1 MVDFQYKD
9 SYGVKDL
16 EEIVR
21 ILRAPGGCPWDAEQ
35 THQSIRRN
43 FLEEELG
50 DVLLQVVMHARMEQE
65 AGRFD
70 LDGVADGICKK
81 LIYRHPHVF
90 GDVAVSGTGEVL
102 SNWEAL
108 KRKEKGQA
116 TNTDALEAVARAL
129 PALWRAE
136 KVQKKARKAGFD
148 WPDVSGAL
156 DKLSEELE
164 ELKTAAAEGTNVAE
178 ELGDLLF
185 SAVNAARFLK
195 VDPED
200 ALNGATD
207 KFIGRFRKVE
217 AQAAAEEGLTDKSV
231 LTVEGILEFAREAAL
246 ADVEEA
252 VGRQVRYN
260 TAIAQEGLRG
270 DYGANIGKVLLATY
284 GDDVKIRAKAMA
296 AAGSDAR
303 MNGCGLPVVIVSGS
317 GNQGLTASLPVVE
330 YAKELGADWETTLRA
345 VLVSDLITI
354 HLKAEIG
361 RLSAYCGAV
370 SAGCG
375 SGAGIAWLYGREKE
389 PQALL
394 KDVSH
399 TIVNALAVD
408 SGIVCDGAKAS
419 CAAKI
424 ASAVDAGLLGF
435 YMYQNGQQFRG
446 GDGII
451 SKGVEQTIRNIGLL
465 ATQGMRE
472 TDREILDI
480 MTTRC

>member
-1 MVDFQYKD
+1 MDAATYRDYVN
-9 SYGVKDL
+9 
-16 EEIVR
+16 
-21 ILRAPGGCPWDAEQ
+21 IL
-35 THQSIRRN
+35 H
-43 FLEEELG
+43 EELVPAMG
-50 DVLLQVVMHARMEQE
+50 CTEPIAIAYAAAVARQTLGRPAQRMEVE
-65 AGRFD
+65 ASGNIIKNVKSVFVPNTGGLR
-70 LDGVADGICKK
+70 GI
-81 LIYRHPHVF
+81 PAAAAAGMAA
-90 GDVAVSGTGEVL
+90 GDPALELEVL
-102 SNWEAL
+102 SSIGEG
-108 KRKEKGQA
+108 EQA
-116 TNTDALEAVARAL
+116 AIRQYLADTPIAVKLADSPFIFDIAIRA
-129 PALWRAE
+129 W
-136 KVQKKARKAGFD
+136 
-148 WPDVSGAL
+148 
-156 DKLSEELE
+156 
-164 ELKTAAAEGTNVAE
+164 AE
-178 ELGDLLF
+178 ED
-185 SAVNAARFLK
+185 SALVRIVNYHTNIVRVERNGQVLK
-195 VDPED
+195 E
-200 ALNGATD
+200 
-207 KFIGRFRKVE
+207 VE

-246 ADVEEA
+246 ADVEDA

>member
-1 MVDFQYKD
+1 MDATTYQDYVN
-9 SYGVKDL
+9 
-16 EEIVR
+16 
-21 ILRAPGGCPWDAEQ
+21 IL
-35 THQSIRRN
+35 H
-43 FLEEELG
+43 EELVPAMG
-50 DVLLQVVMHARMEQE
+50 CTEPIAIAYAAAVARQTLGRPAQRMEVE
-65 AGRFD
+65 ASGNIIKNVKSVFVPNTGGLR
-70 LDGVADGICKK
+70 GI
-81 LIYRHPHVF
+81 PAAAAAGMAA
-90 GDVAVSGTGEVL
+90 GDPALELEVL
-102 SNWEAL
+102 SSIGEEEQAAIRQYLADTPIAVKLADSPFIFDIAIRAWAGEDSAL
-108 KRKEKGQA
+108 VRIVNYHTNIVRVERNGQVLKE
-116 TNTDALEAVARAL
+116 
-129 PALWRAE
+129 
-136 KVQKKARKAGFD
+136 
-148 WPDVSGAL
+148 
-156 DKLSEELE
+156 
-164 ELKTAAAEGTNVAE
+164 
-178 ELGDLLF
+178 
-185 SAVNAARFLK
+185 
-195 VDPED
+195 
-200 ALNGATD
+200 
-207 KFIGRFRKVE
+207 VE

-246 ADVEEA
+246 ADVEDA

>member
-1 MVDFQYKD
+1 MDAATYRDYVN
-9 SYGVKDL
+9 
-16 EEIVR
+16 
-21 ILRAPGGCPWDAEQ
+21 IL
-35 THQSIRRN
+35 H
-43 FLEEELG
+43 EELVPAMG
-50 DVLLQVVMHARMEQE
+50 CTEPIAIAYAAAVARQTLGRPAQRMEVE
-65 AGRFD
+65 ASGNIIKNVKSVFVPNTGGLR
-70 LDGVADGICKK
+70 GI
-81 LIYRHPHVF
+81 PAAAAAGMAA
-90 GDVAVSGTGEVL
+90 GDPALELEVL
-102 SNWEAL
+102 SSIGEGEQAAIRQYLADTPIAVKLADSPFIFDIAIRAWAGEDSAL
-108 KRKEKGQA
+108 VRIVNYHTNIVRVERNGQVLKE
-116 TNTDALEAVARAL
+116 
-129 PALWRAE
+129 
-136 KVQKKARKAGFD
+136 
-148 WPDVSGAL
+148 
-156 DKLSEELE
+156 
-164 ELKTAAAEGTNVAE
+164 
-178 ELGDLLF
+178 
-185 SAVNAARFLK
+185 
-195 VDPED
+195 
-200 ALNGATD
+200 
-207 KFIGRFRKVE
+207 VE

-345 VLVSDLITI
+345 VLVSDLVTI

-394 KDVSH
+394 KDVAH

>member
-1 MVDFQYKD
+1 MDAATYRDYVN
-9 SYGVKDL
+9 
-16 EEIVR
+16 
-21 ILRAPGGCPWDAEQ
+21 IL
-35 THQSIRRN
+35 H
-43 FLEEELG
+43 EELVPAMG
-50 DVLLQVVMHARMEQE
+50 CTEPIAIAYAAAVARQTLGRPAQRMEVE
-65 AGRFD
+65 ASGNIIKNVKSVFVPNTGGLR
-70 LDGVADGICKK
+70 GI
-81 LIYRHPHVF
+81 PAAAAAGMAA
-90 GDVAVSGTGEVL
+90 GDPALELEVL
-102 SNWEAL
+102 SSIGEGEQAAIRQYLADTPIAVKLADSPFIFDIAIRAWAGEDSAL
-108 KRKEKGQA
+108 VRIVNYHTNIVRVERNGQVLKE
-116 TNTDALEAVARAL
+116 
-129 PALWRAE
+129 
-136 KVQKKARKAGFD
+136 
-148 WPDVSGAL
+148 
-156 DKLSEELE
+156 
-164 ELKTAAAEGTNVAE
+164 
-178 ELGDLLF
+178 
-185 SAVNAARFLK
+185 
-195 VDPED
+195 
-200 ALNGATD
+200 
-207 KFIGRFRKVE
+207 VE

-246 ADVEEA
+246 ADVEDA

-375 SGAGIAWLYGREKE
+375 SGAGIAWLYGRENE

-451 SKGVEQTIRNIGLL
+451 SKGVEETIRNIGLL

>member
-43 FLEEELG
+43 FLEEAYEAVEVIDEGSPEHLEEELG

-217 AQAAAEEGLTDKSV
+217 AQAAAQGKAMEDMGLEELD
-231 LTVEGILEFAREAAL
+231 AL
-246 ADVEEA
+246 WE
-252 VGRQVRYN
+252 
-260 TAIAQEGLRG
+260 
-270 DYGANIGKVLLATY
+270 
-284 GDDVKIRAKAMA
+284 RAK
-296 AAGSDAR
+296 
-303 MNGCGLPVVIVSGS
+303 
-317 GNQGLTASLPVVE
+317 
-330 YAKELGADWETTLRA
+330 ET
-345 VLVSDLITI
+345 
-354 HLKAEIG
+354 
-361 RLSAYCGAV
+361 
-370 SAGCG
+370 
-375 SGAGIAWLYGREKE
+375 
-389 PQALL
+389 
-394 KDVSH
+394 
-399 TIVNALAVD
+399 
-408 SGIVCDGAKAS
+408 
-419 CAAKI
+419 
-424 ASAVDAGLLGF
+424 
-435 YMYQNGQQFRG
+435 
-446 GDGII
+446 
-451 SKGVEQTIRNIGLL
+451 
-465 ATQGMRE
+465 
-472 TDREILDI
+472 
-480 MTTRC
+480 

>member
-1 MVDFQYKD
+1 MDATTYQDYVN
-9 SYGVKDL
+9 
-16 EEIVR
+16 
-21 ILRAPGGCPWDAEQ
+21 IL
-35 THQSIRRN
+35 H
-43 FLEEELG
+43 EELVPAMG
-50 DVLLQVVMHARMEQE
+50 CTEPIAIAYAAAVARQTLGRPAQRMEVE
-65 AGRFD
+65 ASGNIIKNVKSVFVPNTGGLR
-70 LDGVADGICKK
+70 GI
-81 LIYRHPHVF
+81 PAAAAAGMAA
-90 GDVAVSGTGEVL
+90 GDPALELEVL
-102 SNWEAL
+102 SSIGEEEQAAIRQYLADTPIAVKLADSPFIFDIAVRAWAGEDSAL
-108 KRKEKGQA
+108 VRIVNYHTNIVRVERNGQVLKE
-116 TNTDALEAVARAL
+116 
-129 PALWRAE
+129 
-136 KVQKKARKAGFD
+136 
-148 WPDVSGAL
+148 
-156 DKLSEELE
+156 
-164 ELKTAAAEGTNVAE
+164 
-178 ELGDLLF
+178 
-185 SAVNAARFLK
+185 
-195 VDPED
+195 
-200 ALNGATD
+200 
-207 KFIGRFRKVE
+207 VE

-246 ADVEEA
+246 ADVEDA

-451 SKGVEQTIRNIGLL
+451 SKGVEETIRNIGLL

>member
-1 MVDFQYKD
+1 MKDTKRRLEVFSFYDRAHIERHLEAMAARGWLLERMGKFGWVYRRIEPKRLTFHVSYFPDASDFDPGPTWGQLTFQDFCERTGWQLACSSAQMQVFYNEGPD
-9 SYGVKDL
+9 PLPIETDPAL
-16 EEIVR
+16 E
-21 ILRAPGGCPWDAEQ
+21 L
-35 THQSIRRN
+35 
-43 FLEEELG
+43 
-50 DVLLQVVMHARMEQE
+50 
-65 AGRFD
+65 
-70 LDGVADGICKK
+70 
-81 LIYRHPHVF
+81 
-90 GDVAVSGTGEVL
+90 EVL
-102 SNWEAL
+102 SSIGEGEQAAIRQYLADTPIAVKLADSPFIFDIAIRAWAGEDSAL
-108 KRKEKGQA
+108 VRIVNYHTNIVRVERNGQVLKE
-116 TNTDALEAVARAL
+116 
-129 PALWRAE
+129 
-136 KVQKKARKAGFD
+136 
-148 WPDVSGAL
+148 
-156 DKLSEELE
+156 
-164 ELKTAAAEGTNVAE
+164 
-178 ELGDLLF
+178 
-185 SAVNAARFLK
+185 
-195 VDPED
+195 
-200 ALNGATD
+200 
-207 KFIGRFRKVE
+207 VE

-345 VLVSDLITI
+345 VLVSDLVTI

-451 SKGVEQTIRNIGLL
+451 SKGVEETIRNIGLL

>member
-1 MVDFQYKD
+1 MDATTYQDYVN
-9 SYGVKDL
+9 
-16 EEIVR
+16 
-21 ILRAPGGCPWDAEQ
+21 IL
-35 THQSIRRN
+35 H
-43 FLEEELG
+43 EELVPAMG
-50 DVLLQVVMHARMEQE
+50 CTEPIAIAYAAAVARQTLGRPAQRMEVE
-65 AGRFD
+65 ASGNIIKNVKSVFVPNTGGLR
-70 LDGVADGICKK
+70 GI
-81 LIYRHPHVF
+81 PAAAAAGMAA
-90 GDVAVSGTGEVL
+90 GDPALELEVL
-102 SNWEAL
+102 SSIGEG
-108 KRKEKGQA
+108 EQA
-116 TNTDALEAVARAL
+116 AIRQYLADTPIAVKLADSPFIFDIAIRA
-129 PALWRAE
+129 W
-136 KVQKKARKAGFD
+136 
-148 WPDVSGAL
+148 
-156 DKLSEELE
+156 
-164 ELKTAAAEGTNVAE
+164 AE
-178 ELGDLLF
+178 ED
-185 SAVNAARFLK
+185 SALVRIVNYHTNSVRVERNGQVLK
-195 VDPED
+195 E
-200 ALNGATD
+200 
-207 KFIGRFRKVE
+207 VE

-246 ADVEEA
+246 ADVEDA

-446 GDGII
+446 GDGIV
-451 SKGVEQTIRNIGLL
+451 SKGVEETIRNIGLL

>member
-1 MVDFQYKD
+1 MDATTYQDYVN
-9 SYGVKDL
+9 
-16 EEIVR
+16 
-21 ILRAPGGCPWDAEQ
+21 IL
-35 THQSIRRN
+35 H
-43 FLEEELG
+43 EELVPAMG
-50 DVLLQVVMHARMEQE
+50 CTEPIAIAYAAAVARQTLGRPAQRMEVE
-65 AGRFD
+65 ASGNIIKNVKSVFVPNTGGLR
-70 LDGVADGICKK
+70 GI
-81 LIYRHPHVF
+81 PAAAAAGMAA
-90 GDVAVSGTGEVL
+90 GDPALELEVL
-102 SNWEAL
+102 SSIGEEEQAAIRQYLADTPIAVKLADSPFIFDIAIRAWAGEDSAL
-108 KRKEKGQA
+108 VRIVNYHTNIVRVERNGQVRKE
-116 TNTDALEAVARAL
+116 
-129 PALWRAE
+129 
-136 KVQKKARKAGFD
+136 
-148 WPDVSGAL
+148 
-156 DKLSEELE
+156 
-164 ELKTAAAEGTNVAE
+164 
-178 ELGDLLF
+178 
-185 SAVNAARFLK
+185 
-195 VDPED
+195 
-200 ALNGATD
+200 
-207 KFIGRFRKVE
+207 VE

-451 SKGVEQTIRNIGLL
+451 SKGVEETIRNIGLL

>member
-1 MVDFQYKD
+1 MDATTYQDYVN
-9 SYGVKDL
+9 
-16 EEIVR
+16 
-21 ILRAPGGCPWDAEQ
+21 IL
-35 THQSIRRN
+35 H
-43 FLEEELG
+43 EELVPAMG
-50 DVLLQVVMHARMEQE
+50 CTEPIAIAYAAAVARQTLGRPAQRMEVE
-65 AGRFD
+65 ASGNIIKNVKSVFVPNTGGLR
-70 LDGVADGICKK
+70 GI
-81 LIYRHPHVF
+81 PAAAAAGMAA
-90 GDVAVSGTGEVL
+90 GDPALELEVL
-102 SNWEAL
+102 SSIGEEEQAAIRQYLADTPIAVKLADSPFIFDIAIRAWAGEDSAL
-108 KRKEKGQA
+108 VRIVNYHTNIVRVERNGQVLKE
-116 TNTDALEAVARAL
+116 
-129 PALWRAE
+129 
-136 KVQKKARKAGFD
+136 
-148 WPDVSGAL
+148 
-156 DKLSEELE
+156 
-164 ELKTAAAEGTNVAE
+164 
-178 ELGDLLF
+178 
-185 SAVNAARFLK
+185 
-195 VDPED
+195 
-200 ALNGATD
+200 
-207 KFIGRFRKVE
+207 VE

-246 ADVEEA
+246 ADVEDA

-345 VLVSDLITI
+345 VLVSDLVTI

-446 GDGII
+446 GDGIV
-451 SKGVEQTIRNIGLL
+451 SKGVEETIRNIGLL

>member
-1 MVDFQYKD
+1 MDATTYQDYVN
-9 SYGVKDL
+9 
-16 EEIVR
+16 
-21 ILRAPGGCPWDAEQ
+21 IL
-35 THQSIRRN
+35 H
-43 FLEEELG
+43 EELVPAMG
-50 DVLLQVVMHARMEQE
+50 CTEPIAIAYAAAVARQTLGRPAQRMEVE
-65 AGRFD
+65 ASGNIIKNVKSVFVPNTGGLR
-70 LDGVADGICKK
+70 GI
-81 LIYRHPHVF
+81 PAAAAAGMAA
-90 GDVAVSGTGEVL
+90 GDPALELEVL
-102 SNWEAL
+102 SSIGEEEQAAIRQYLADTPIAVKLADSPFIFDIAIRAWAGEDSAL
-108 KRKEKGQA
+108 VRIVNYHTNIVRVERNGQVLKE
-116 TNTDALEAVARAL
+116 
-129 PALWRAE
+129 
-136 KVQKKARKAGFD
+136 
-148 WPDVSGAL
+148 
-156 DKLSEELE
+156 
-164 ELKTAAAEGTNVAE
+164 
-178 ELGDLLF
+178 
-185 SAVNAARFLK
+185 
-195 VDPED
+195 
-200 ALNGATD
+200 
-207 KFIGRFRKVE
+207 VE

-345 VLVSDLITI
+345 VLVSDLVTI

-451 SKGVEQTIRNIGLL
+451 SKGVEETIRNIGLL

>member
-1 MVDFQYKD
+1 MDATTYQDYVN
-9 SYGVKDL
+9 
-16 EEIVR
+16 
-21 ILRAPGGCPWDAEQ
+21 IL
-35 THQSIRRN
+35 H
-43 FLEEELG
+43 EELVPAMG
-50 DVLLQVVMHARMEQE
+50 CTEPIAIAYAAAVARQTLGRPAQRMEVE
-65 AGRFD
+65 ASGNIIKNVKSVFVPNTGGLR
-70 LDGVADGICKK
+70 GI
-81 LIYRHPHVF
+81 PAAAAAGMAA
-90 GDVAVSGTGEVL
+90 GDPALELEVL
-102 SNWEAL
+102 SSIGEEEQAAIRQYLADTPIAVKLADSPFIFDIVIRAWAGEDSAL
-108 KRKEKGQA
+108 VRIVNYHTNIVRVERNGQVLKE
-116 TNTDALEAVARAL
+116 
-129 PALWRAE
+129 
-136 KVQKKARKAGFD
+136 
-148 WPDVSGAL
+148 
-156 DKLSEELE
+156 
-164 ELKTAAAEGTNVAE
+164 
-178 ELGDLLF
+178 
-185 SAVNAARFLK
+185 
-195 VDPED
+195 
-200 ALNGATD
+200 
-207 KFIGRFRKVE
+207 VE

-451 SKGVEQTIRNIGLL
+451 SKGVEETIRNIGLL

>member
-1 MVDFQYKD
+1 MDAATYQDYVN
-9 SYGVKDL
+9 
-16 EEIVR
+16 
-21 ILRAPGGCPWDAEQ
+21 IL
-35 THQSIRRN
+35 H
-43 FLEEELG
+43 EELVPAMG
-50 DVLLQVVMHARMEQE
+50 CTEPIAIAYAAAVARQTLGRPAQRMEVE
-65 AGRFD
+65 ASGNIIKNVKSVFVPNTGGLR
-70 LDGVADGICKK
+70 GI
-81 LIYRHPHVF
+81 PAAAAAGMAA
-90 GDVAVSGTGEVL
+90 GDPALELEVL
-102 SNWEAL
+102 SSIGEGEQAAIRQYLADTPIAVKLADSPFIFDIAIRAWAGEDSAL
-108 KRKEKGQA
+108 VRIVNYHTNIVRVERNGQVLKE
-116 TNTDALEAVARAL
+116 
-129 PALWRAE
+129 
-136 KVQKKARKAGFD
+136 
-148 WPDVSGAL
+148 
-156 DKLSEELE
+156 
-164 ELKTAAAEGTNVAE
+164 
-178 ELGDLLF
+178 
-185 SAVNAARFLK
+185 
-195 VDPED
+195 
-200 ALNGATD
+200 
-207 KFIGRFRKVE
+207 VE

-246 ADVEEA
+246 ADVEDA

-345 VLVSDLITI
+345 VLVSDLVTI

-424 ASAVDAGLLGF
+424 ASAVDAVLLGF

-451 SKGVEQTIRNIGLL
+451 SNGVEETIRNIGLL

>member
-1 MVDFQYKD
+1 MKKEDPAMDAV
-9 SYGVKDL
+9 SYQDYVNILKEELVPAMGCTEPIAIAYAAAVLRETLGRPAERMEVEASGNIIKNVKSVFVPGTGGLRGIPAAAAAGMAAGDPSLDL
-16 EEIVR
+16 EVLSQIGEAEQARIREYLACTPITVKLADSPLIFDILVRAWAGEDSALVRIANYHTHIVR
-21 ILRAPGGCPWDAEQ
+21 I
-35 THQSIRRN
+35 
-43 FLEEELG
+43 
-50 DVLLQVVMHARMEQE
+50 
-65 AGRFD
+65 
-70 LDGVADGICKK
+70 
-81 LIYRHPHVF
+81 
-90 GDVAVSGTGEVL
+90 
-102 SNWEAL
+102 
-108 KRKEKGQA
+108 EK
-116 TNTDALEAVARAL
+116 
-129 PALWRAE
+129 
-136 KVQKKARKAGFD
+136 
-148 WPDVSGAL
+148 
-156 DKLSEELE
+156 
-164 ELKTAAAEGTNVAE
+164 
-178 ELGDLLF
+178 
-185 SAVNAARFLK
+185 
-195 VDPED
+195 
-200 ALNGATD
+200 NGAILKD
-207 KFIGRFRKVE
+207 LPV
-217 AQAAAEEGLTDKSV
+217 QAAAEEGLTDKSALSV
-231 LTVEGILEFAREAAL
+231 RGILEFAREADL
-246 ADVEEA
+246 SDVEETLS
-252 VGRQVRYN
+252 RQIRFN

-270 DYGANIGKVLLATY
+270 DYGANIGQVLLSAY

-317 GNQGLTASLPVVE
+317 GNQGLTASLPVIE
-330 YAKELGADWETTLRA
+330 YAKELGADQETLYRA
-345 VLVSDLITI
+345 LLVSDLITI

-375 SGAGIAWLYGREKE
+375 SGAGIAYLYGKDKPEE
-389 PQALL
+389 ALL

-399 TIVNALAVD
+399 TIVNSLAVV

-451 SKGVEQTIRNIGLL
+451 SKGVEETIHNIGLL